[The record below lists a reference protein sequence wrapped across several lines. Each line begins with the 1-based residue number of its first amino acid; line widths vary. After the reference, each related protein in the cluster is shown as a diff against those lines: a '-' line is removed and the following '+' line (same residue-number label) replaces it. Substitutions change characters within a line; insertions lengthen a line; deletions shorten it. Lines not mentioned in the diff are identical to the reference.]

1 MEAVY
6 VALIVAGAGL
16 LGQYLLRRQDFARQD
31 EVAARV
37 TEVAKKVAAQNE
49 LVVQAAEITNAK
61 IDDVHT
67 IVNQQRTDMVARIDE
82 LKAALVAAGL
92 PIPPDPTA
100 VGTTPPAA

>member
-1 MEAVY
+1 MEAVV
-6 VALIVAGAGL
+6 VALIVGGMSL
-16 LGQYLLRRQDFARQD
+16 LGQWLLKRQDFARQD

-37 TEVAKKVAAQNE
+37 TRAAEKLAVQNERVAKATEK
-49 LVVQAAEITNAK
+49 TNAK